1 VIRAALDRLRRTLF
15 TGAAFVFFFTGG
27 ALLSYLVLPLVHAW
41 PGAPAE
47 RSRRCRLLVGRAWVF
62 FHDYMRIVSIVR
74 YDPRATR
81 LDVPEGP
88 FVLVANH
95 PTLVDVTALVAT
107 FPNIAI
113 VAKAA
118 MFRSPLVG
126 RLLRLCDHIRSDD
139 GPFGGAA
146 VLDAAIVRLA
156 AGTPVLIFPE
166 GTRSPRRG
174 VGTIRPGA
182 FEMASRAGVPLVA
195 AVIRCEPPT
204 LMRGDP
210 WYAIPE
216 RAADLTVKQLVTVQ
230 VPPGKAAEL
239 ARRLQAQYMTLVGQ
253 PAVGTAPDHQ
263 PSPRGADT

>member
-1 VIRAALDRLRRTLF
+1 VIPSFLDRVRRTLC

-41 PGAPAE
+41 PGSLAD
-47 RSRRCRLLVGRAWVF
+47 RSRRCRLMVGRTWVL

-81 LDVPEGP
+81 LDVPDGP

-113 VAKAA
+113 VAKAG

-126 RLLRLCDHIRSDD
+126 RVLRLCDHIRSDD

-146 VLDAAIVRLA
+146 VMDAAIERLA
-156 AGTPVLIFPE
+156 SGTPVLIFPE

-174 VGTIRPGA
+174 IGTVRSGA
-182 FEMASRAGVPLVA
+182 FEIAARAGVPLVA
-195 AVIRCEPPT
+195 ALIRCEPPT

-216 RAADLTVKQLVTVQ
+216 RAADLTVDQLATIQVT
-230 VPPGKAAEL
+230 PGKATET
-239 ARRLQAQYMTLVGQ
+239 ARRLQAQYAVLVDQ
-253 PAVGTAPDHQ
+253 SAAAAAPDNQ
-263 PSPRGADT
+263 PYSRKADA